1 MTSTARS
8 AIMDISNPTSD
19 VNVAS
24 GLLQERIGIWY
35 LRRELLF
42 LHNLQLQISIYNL
55 QYALNLYYAERLLL
69 LYQYMIALSSKSDD
83 NT

>member
-1 MTSTARS
+1 MTYTGRYGAMDTSNLTS
-8 AIMDISNPTSD
+8 AVSD
-19 VNVAS
+19 AF
-24 GLLQERIGIWY
+24 GLSPERIGIWY